1 MVSINTHRDEKG
13 LFEKIVDNKNNI
25 IYDCSHLWL

>member
-13 LFEKIVDNKNNI
+13 LFEKIVDNKNSVV
-25 IYDCSHLWL
+25 YYCSHL